1 MSPALRLVRGGNR
14 NRGTSPLPPQ
24 PATAGP
30 STTLTLRADRDHFS
44 STAARRP
51 PAPRRLPPH
60 RRTRQGGLP
69 AHPARRT
76 CRRAPPG
83 RRPPDPSRSR
93 PRRHRHPGPARRE
106 GRIPP
111 PPAAPAQPD
120 RNRVRRVG
128 RTRPRRTVR
137 SSPPVRIP
145 PRRSRDLRPHPHPA
159 HTRGPVVIR
168 PRPHRQ
174 ASPAPQ
180 HPQRD
185 DPVSSTPPGQLRLL
199 PSTGP
204 TSIPP
209 PQVHPAPP
217 TTETAPDVSS
227 DLLRADREEMTG
239 RLRGR
244 DAHFVH
250 HSLVIAAGHNGIH
263 PAWRLAVPLY
273 GSREAGTLRADE
285 PYFVTALMRLVHRV
299 GFPMAAMTHPALRP
313 SLCEKTGSP
322 SATRSTRRSPSVAP
336 RPRLTTSPKPT
347 SSRPKGC
354 DGRCPVT
361 TNFSSPVPTTT
372 APGKPSGR
380 IPVPGRSNGPHP
392 HSQEYLC
399 TTTTTATALTR

>member
-14 NRGTSPLPPQ
+14 NRGNGPLPPQ
-24 PATAGP
+24 PAAAGP
-30 STTLTLRADRDHFS
+30 STTLTLRADHDHFS
-44 STAARRP
+44 ARLHDVHLLHAAFPLTVGHAREGYRHI
-51 PAPRRLPPH
+51 RLAVPVGGH
-60 RRTRQGGLP
+60 RRAGAL
-69 AHPARRT
+69 
-76 CRRAPPG
+76 
-83 RRPPDPSRSR
+83 
-93 PRRHRHPGPARRE
+93 
-106 GRIPP
+106 RI
-111 PPAAPAQPD
+111 
-120 RNRVRRVG
+120 
-128 RTRPRRTVR
+128 
-137 SSPPVRIP
+137 
-145 PRRSRDLRPHPHPA
+145 
-159 HTRGPVVIR
+159 
-168 PRPHRQ
+168 
-174 ASPAPQ
+174 
-180 HPQRD
+180 
-185 DPVSSTPPGQLRLL
+185 
-199 PSTGP
+199 
-204 TSIPP
+204 
-209 PQVHPAPP
+209 
-217 TTETAPDVSS
+217 

-313 SLCEKTGSP
+313 SLCEETGSP

-347 SSRPKGC
+347 SSHPKGC

-361 TNFSSPVPTTT
+361 TNFSSPVPTAT

-380 IPVPGRSNGPHP
+380 VPVPGRSHGPHP